1 MATHDPQTLDVEEM
15 RMEIVPNEEYAYN
28 RLFLAFCSFYIIQVD
43 RHVFWTQ
50 LLRSSPSLKV
60 PDIEQITQYFMT
72 WFTHEVDLMS
82 SDNFETLVQSVLDE
96 AYLFPGDELWFK
108 FQWPTNVYNR
118 GACIT
123 ALRPHLYNQYY
134 SESYLTKA
142 AMLRAAKTQHTARLF
157 VMKTVEQLLQRYNT
171 DLRWCDG
178 VKINNDEIES
188 QDWKMTERICPLL
201 IQPMANY
208 WVYWDEHVF
217 ETEDIFQSI
226 ALWFWI
232 VKRDCKNELF
242 KYDLSETINQIF
254 PRQQVQQNN
263 AVRQGVLI

>member
-1 MATHDPQTLDVEEM
+1 
-15 RMEIVPNEEYAYN
+15 
-28 RLFLAFCSFYIIQVD
+28 
-43 RHVFWTQ
+43 
-50 LLRSSPSLKV
+50 
-60 PDIEQITQYFMT
+60 
-72 WFTHEVDLMS
+72 VDLMS